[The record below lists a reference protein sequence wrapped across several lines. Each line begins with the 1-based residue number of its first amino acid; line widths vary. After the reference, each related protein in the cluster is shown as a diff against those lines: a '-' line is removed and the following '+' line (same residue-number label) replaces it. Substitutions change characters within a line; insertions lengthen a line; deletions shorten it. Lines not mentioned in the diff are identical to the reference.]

1 MILLTDEKNIDER
14 SILIG
19 KGHPLYWEG
28 PLPLYREFIK
38 TPAAREIL
46 NKIYLLNRD
55 GVVYLQ
61 GEKIYSFMEDIRRE
75 INSKASAAIGT
86 PKGGEILL
94 KADIRLET
102 YTTVSEKNIIL
113 KARFVKE
120 GWLLEPDLLLLRV
133 TDRLGL
139 DKKDFAEKHRKH
151 AAGKE
156 TRLIL
161 NNVSAIDPNDN
172 LTVDELERY
181 EKISIDL
188 LTSPLKKKECSTRPS
203 RASSPWE

>member
-1 MILLTDEKNIDER
+1 MILLTDKPNVDER
-14 SILIG
+14 AIEIK

-28 PLPLYREFIK
+28 PLPLYREHIK

-55 GVVYLQ
+55 GIVYLQ
-61 GEKIYSFMEDIRRE
+61 SDKIYPFMEDLRRE

-102 YTTVSEKNIIL
+102 YTTVAEKNIIL

-161 NNVSAIDPNDN
+161 ENVSAIDPNHT
-172 LTVDELERY
+172 LSAE
-181 EKISIDL
+181 EKKKYADITIDL
-188 LTSPLKKKECSTRPS
+188 LTSPLKTKKCSTPPS